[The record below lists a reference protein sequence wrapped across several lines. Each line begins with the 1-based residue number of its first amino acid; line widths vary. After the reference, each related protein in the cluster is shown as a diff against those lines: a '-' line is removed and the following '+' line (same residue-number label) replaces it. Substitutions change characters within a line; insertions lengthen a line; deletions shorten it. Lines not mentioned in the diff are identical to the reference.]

1 MNKTDYN
8 RFEISYLTDNIKFA
22 DSKAGVLIGMD
33 GLLLRAAVDYFKSA
47 GITIETLLVSS
58 TSIGRL
64 SVIFG
69 SVFLISGIILSL
81 AVVFPRRSS
90 RTKQGFVFWE
100 SIAKYPSVD
109 DYTNDVMNIAEDE
122 LDRSMAAQQYYV
134 SMTATKKYRMLRRA
148 FWASSFGALCIIIT
162 AFTLK

>member
-8 RFEISYLTDNIKFA
+8 RFEIGYLTDNIKFA

-47 GITIETLLVSS
+47 GITIETFFLSS

-69 SVFLISGIILSL
+69 SAFLISGIILSL
-81 AVVFPRRSS
+81 AVVFPRRAY
-90 RTKQGFVFWE
+90 RATKGFVFWE
-100 SIAKYPSVD
+100 SIAQYPSVD
-109 DYTNDVMNIAEDE
+109 EYTDDVMNIAEDE
-122 LDRSMAAQQYYV
+122 LDRRMAEQQYYV
-134 SMTATKKYRMLRRA
+134 SITATTKYRMLRRA